1 MPIDRSTVKL
11 IVALLLPLALTVVVP
26 AHVTSALRSQSK
38 FSTECSTR
46 FIFDGNRVY
55 AELGFLRPDGSV
67 HRTLAFVDMGSPDM
81 TLTSELFTETQVAQ
95 SKPINFKLG
104 HCTVEVPSAE
114 VQRET
119 AKPFFVNSDLL
130 VEAVLPASVL
140 QRFVVGLDYAQH
152 KLTFS
157 WPGADKPQGVPVPF
171 RINSKTGL
179 IAVNANIDGKPYA
192 ITIDNGS
199 AYSWIRESAAR
210 EWLAVHPDWKR
221 ATGAVGEANMMMGGD
236 TTEREGVLLR
246 VPEIF
251 LGALSLKEVGVLAA
265 GASHGMPQNLDL
277 FDWYSQKNA
286 APVIGWIG
294 GNILKHFRLTIDY
307 PDRVIYL
314 KKETEPDAHD
324 LDVVGMTLRTLR
336 GEFFVTSIATIG
348 GKPTVEGV
356 LAGDKLLRIG
366 NLDPTKASWGQ
377 IYAALHGAPGDTR
390 ELVLE
395 RGGKRFTIAAKVIRF

>member
-1 MPIDRSTVKL
+1 MPIDRSIVKL
-11 IVALLLPLALTVVVP
+11 IVALLLALASTVVVP

-38 FSTECSTR
+38 SSTECSTR

-55 AELGFLRPDGSV
+55 AELRFLRPDGSA

-81 TLTSELFTETQVAQ
+81 TLTSDLFTETQAGQ
-95 SKPINFKLG
+95 SNAIHFKLG
-104 HCTVEVPSAE
+104 YCTIEVPSAQ

-119 AKPFFVNSDLL
+119 AGPFSVNSDLL

-140 QRFVVGLDYAQH
+140 QRFIVSLDYAQH

-157 WPGADKPQGVPVPF
+157 WPGADKPQGVAVPF

-179 IAVNANIDGKPYA
+179 IAVNANIDGQPYA

-199 AYSWIRESAAR
+199 AYSWIRGSVAR

-236 TTEREGVLLR
+236 TTESEGALLR
-246 VPEIF
+246 VPEIS

-265 GASHGMPQNLDL
+265 GPSHGMPQNLDL
-277 FDWYSQKNA
+277 FDWYARKNA

-294 GNILKHFRLTIDY
+294 GNVLKHFCLTIDY
-307 PDRVIYL
+307 PHRVIYL
-314 KKETEPDAHD
+314 EKETEPDPYD
-324 LDVVGMTLRTLR
+324 LDVVGMTLRTMHR
-336 GEFFVTSIATIG
+336 KFFVTSIARLG
-348 GKPTVEGV
+348 GKPTVKGV
-356 LAGDKLLRIG
+356 LAGDELLRIG
-366 NLDPTKASWGQ
+366 KLDLTKASWGQ

-390 ELVLE
+390 ELVIG
-395 RGGKRFTIAAKVIRF
+395 RSGKRFILTVKITRF